1 MVELTAPGTRSRLY
15 CWQACTS
22 VQICS
27 RATAGRLVESADC
40 LHLRQRE
47 TSCIHRGA
55 LCPASYKLHL
65 FVKPSPGNVSVQL
78 GTGRARNA
86 KRIYS
91 LVSSFCPPPLSL
103 WLWQSR

>member
-22 VQICS
+22 VQILCS

-47 TSCIHRGA
+47 TSCMFNCIHWQDKMLRFPNMC
-55 LCPASYKLHL
+55 LSIFYFISCD
-65 FVKPSPGNVSVQL
+65 
-78 GTGRARNA
+78 
-86 KRIYS
+86 YS
-91 LVSSFCPPPLSL
+91 ELLT
-103 WLWQSR
+103 RT

>member
-1 MVELTAPGTRSRLY
+1 MVELTAPGIHSRLY

-22 VQICS
+22 AHICS

-47 TSCIHRGA
+47 TSCSHRGA

-65 FVKPSPGNVSVQL
+65 FAVKKIQCWYKYNFIVL
-78 GTGRARNA
+78 E
-86 KRIYS
+86 
-91 LVSSFCPPPLSL
+91 
-103 WLWQSR
+103 